1 MLIIRLQRV
10 GRTNDP
16 SFRVIVTDSKNSAK
30 TGKFLEIV
38 GNYDARQSDSQR
50 QPQFKAERI
59 QYWIKNGA
67 QVSETVHNLLVK
79 NKIID
84 GKTID
89 VVPIKPVKT
98 EAEVATETPVK
109 AEEKAE
115 EKVEEKALEAEAPVG
130 TEEVVPPA
138 EAEEKVAEEMTPIEA
153 EEMLVTE
160 EASVTETPVVEVA
173 ETPTEDIPVA

>member
-16 SFRVIVTDSKNSAK
+16 SFRIIVTDSKNAAK

-38 GNYDARQSDSQR
+38 GNYDARQGK
-50 QPQFKAERI
+50 PEFKAVRI
-59 QYWIKNGA
+59 QKWIKDGA

-89 VVPIKPVKT
+89 VVPVKPAKAAAEVLT
-98 EAEVATETPVK
+98 EAPAKVDEVK
-109 AEEKAE
+109 AEE
-115 EKVEEKALEAEAPVG
+115 V
-130 TEEVVPPA
+130 TPA
-138 EAEEKVAEEMTPIEA
+138 EAEEMIA
-153 EEMLVTE
+153 TE
-160 EASVTETPVVEVA
+160 EADAPAEDSSEEETPAV
-173 ETPTEDIPVA
+173 

>member
-16 SFRVIVTDSKNSAK
+16 SFRIIVTDSKNSAK

-38 GNYDARQSDSQR
+38 GNYDARQGK
-50 QPQFKAERI
+50 PEFKAERI
-59 QYWIKNGA
+59 QKWIKDGA

-89 VVPIKPVKT
+89 VVPVKPAKAA
-98 EAEVATETPVK
+98 AEV
-109 AEEKAE
+109 
-115 EKVEEKALEAEAPVG
+115 LAEAPVKEEK
-130 TEEVVPPA
+130 TEEVTPA
-138 EAEEKVAEEMTPIEA
+138 EAEEMIA
-153 EEMLVTE
+153 TE
-160 EASVTETPVVEVA
+160 EAGAPVEDSPEEETPA
-173 ETPTEDIPVA
+173 A

>member
-38 GNYDARQSDSQR
+38 GNYDARQGK
-50 QPQFKAERI
+50 PQFKAERI
-59 QYWIKNGA
+59 QQWIKDGA

-79 NKIID
+79 AKIIA

-89 VVPIKPVKT
+89 TVPVKSVKTVTEAPAEAPIKIEEKSEETVTST
-98 EAEVATETPVK
+98 EAEGI
-109 AEEKAE
+109 
-115 EKVEEKALEAEAPVG
+115 AP
-130 TEEVVPPA
+130 
-138 EAEEKVAEEMTPIEA
+138 KEA
-153 EEMLVTE
+153 EEMIVAE
-160 EASVTETPVVEVA
+160 EATAPEIPAEEVTETPVEA
-173 ETPTEDIPVA
+173 EAPIETKLAE